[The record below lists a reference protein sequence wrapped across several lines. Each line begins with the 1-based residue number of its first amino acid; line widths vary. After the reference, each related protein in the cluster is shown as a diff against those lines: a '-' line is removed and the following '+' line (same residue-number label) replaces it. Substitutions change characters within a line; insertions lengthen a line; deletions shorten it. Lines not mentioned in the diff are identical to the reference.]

1 MWQCAK
7 CNYSNV
13 DAAPVC
19 NKCRAVKPIS
29 DEEMEGST
37 GGAKYQMQMVAARDK
52 AAVEVLEKSFT
63 PTPPLEEL
71 QNYWSKCTDNPAN
84 IHLDLAR
91 IEKQQYALRD
101 SIRLM
106 ISVLKN
112 PRALG
117 NTELIEDA
125 SRMLKNWDRD

>member
-19 NKCRAVKPIS
+19 NKCRAVKPVS
-29 DEEMEGST
+29 DEDLAAST
-37 GGAKYQMQMVAARDK
+37 GGNKYQMQMVAARDK
-52 AAVEVLEKSFT
+52 AAVEVLEKSFS
-63 PTPPLEEL
+63 PNPPLEDL
-71 QNYWSKCTDNPAN
+71 VSYWGKCTDNPAN

-101 SIRLM
+101 SIRLLV
-106 ISVLKN
+106 SVLKN

-117 NTELIEDA
+117 NPELIDDA
-125 SRMLKNWDRD
+125 LRMLKNWDRD

>member
-19 NKCRAVKPIS
+19 NKCRAVKPVK
-29 DEEMEGST
+29 DEDMAHST
-37 GGAKYQMQMVAARDK
+37 GGAKYQMQMVQARDK

-63 PTPPLEEL
+63 TAPKINELE
-71 QNYWSKCTDNPAN
+71 QYWSKCTDNPAN
-84 IHLDLAR
+84 IHVELAR
-91 IEKQQYALRD
+91 IEKQQYAIRD
-101 SIRLM
+101 SIRLL

-112 PRALG
+112 PRSLG
-117 NTELIEDA
+117 NAELLDDA
-125 SRMLKNWDRD
+125 LRMLKNWSRD

>member
-19 NKCRAVKPIS
+19 NKCRAVKPLTDS
-29 DEEMEGST
+29 DLEGST
-37 GGAKYQMQMVAARDK
+37 GGSKYQMQMVAARDK
-52 AAVEVLEKSFT
+52 AAVEVLENSFVSN
-63 PTPPLEEL
+63 PPLEDL
-71 QNYWSKCTDNPAN
+71 VNYWSKCTDNPAN
-84 IHLDLAR
+84 IHVELAR
-91 IEKQQYALRD
+91 LEKQQFALRD
-101 SIRLM
+101 SIRLLV
-106 ISVLKN
+106 SVLKN

-117 NTELIEDA
+117 NPELIEDA